1 MPNVSQHLEV
11 DHPLSNLPRQ
21 LTIVPNRPLRTRL
34 LLAEADAEPL
44 SMRTL
49 QLSNS
54 GYHVATA
61 STRKQVFDLRFVAM
75 HLAVLS
81 DSLGSI
87 GLRNLAED
95 VRRQWPLAR
104 VLIIGAAQV
113 VLDDPLYDEAV
124 ERRISTSDLLAALTK
139 LSAYSSNQRVEI
151 FRQTLGGIDYEKD
164 LERARKPVPVES
176 DPTKERGHDS
186 EAQEEPQD
194 LPADERKDWRA
205 V

>member
-1 MPNVSQHLEV
+1 MPNASPQSQV
-11 DHPLSNLPRQ
+11 DHLLPNLPRQ

-34 LLAEADAEPL
+34 LLAGADAEAL
-44 SMRTL
+44 STRTL

-54 GYHVATA
+54 GYQVATA
-61 STRKQVFDLRFVAM
+61 GTSKEVFDLRFVAI

-81 DSLGSI
+81 DSLGSL
-87 GLRNLAED
+87 GLRSVAED

-124 ERRISTSDLLAALTK
+124 ERRISTPDLLAALTK
-139 LSAYSSNQRVEI
+139 LAAYSSNQRVEV
-151 FRQTLGGIDYEKD
+151 FRQTLGGINHEKD
-164 LERARKPVPVES
+164 FERARKLVPVES
-176 DPTKERGHDS
+176 DPTKDRGYDS
-186 EAQEEPQD
+186 PAREEPQD